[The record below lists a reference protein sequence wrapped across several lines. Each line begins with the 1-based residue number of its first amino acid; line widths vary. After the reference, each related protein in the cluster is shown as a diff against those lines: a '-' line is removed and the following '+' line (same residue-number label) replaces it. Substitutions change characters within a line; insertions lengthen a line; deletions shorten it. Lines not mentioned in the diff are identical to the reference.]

1 VIKLLNLYSSKD
13 GFDSD
18 KVSKSLIA
26 NVQKRLS
33 EMRAAAA
40 MAAAAEGSGSAS
52 ASSNSLLMDTKFSFA
67 VKFPFNP
74 STVALEELTVP
85 DSFGINTLVKR
96 L

>member
-40 MAAAAEGSGSAS
+40 MAAAVEGSAAS